1 MFIEKGTALYFNTN
15 KCLLG
20 LRSTVTAH
28 SRSVT
33 IADPCFM
40 VFSSRGY
47 SVKVGSIYLSFY
59 LNNQLIHLYLLIYMY
74 ISISIYPH
82 IKKYNEHPLLIYLT
96 IYLYIYLSIYLSIYK
111 SINLLSFWFIRL
123 PKAIFIFRSIIL
135 SLTIVYLSIFI

>member
-47 SVKVGSIYLSFY
+47 NVKVGSIYLSFY

-74 ISISIYPH
+74 ISISIYT
-82 IKKYNEHPLLIYLT
+82 IQWTSTFDLFNYLL
-96 IYLYIYLSIYLSIYK
+96 IYLSIYLSIYK

-123 PKAIFIFRSIIL
+123 PKTIFIFRSIIL
-135 SLTIVYLSIFI
+135 SLTIIYLSSVQHERA

>member
-74 ISISIYPH
+74 ISISIYT
-82 IKKYNEHPLLIYLT
+82 IQWTSTFDLFNYLL
-96 IYLYIYLSIYLSIYK
+96 IYLSIYLSIYK
-111 SINLLSFWFIRL
+111 SINLLRFWFIRL
-123 PKAIFIFRSIIL
+123 PKTIFIFRSIIL
-135 SLTIVYLSIFI
+135 SLTIIYLSSVQHERA

>member
-1 MFIEKGTALYFNTN
+1 MLIEKGTALYLNTN

-47 SVKVGSIYLSFY
+47 SVKVWSIYLSFY
-59 LNNQLIHLYLLIYMY
+59 LNNQLIPVYIWIYIYIY
-74 ISISIYPH
+74 ISISIYLH
-82 IKKYNEHPLLIYLT
+82 IKNYNEHPLLIYLT
-96 IYLYIYLSIYLSIYK
+96 IYLYIYLSICK
-111 SINLLSFWFIRL
+111 SINQLSFWFIRP
-123 PKAIFIFRSIIL
+123 PKTIFIFRSYYSISIHY
-135 SLTIVYLSIFI
+135 VFNYIFI